1 MSATSPRARP
11 TANARRPD
19 SLAIGQWQQ
28 QQQREAFRTALRA
41 LLMTPLM
48 PASHADFAAVRQ
60 HAAALREWFARE
72 AGWTL
77 QVERDGARLY
87 KRAAD
92 AGDTTRG
99 LPGYDRRRYALL
111 CLACAVLERAEPQ
124 ISLRQLG
131 ERLLTLAAEPALV
144 ERGLVFTL
152 GSAGERRELV
162 AVCRTLLG
170 LGVLVQVAGDE
181 DGFVRHAGPSADA
194 AAAQHDV
201 LYDVQ
206 RRALGGVFAAVRGPS
221 AWPADEVPAT
231 LEARLQALSAD
242 VVAGG
247 ALDSDEARRTT
258 WRHHLTRRLLDDPVV
273 YFDTLDPD
281 MRAYAVQQRG
291 PMATRLCE
299 ATGLQPEQR
308 AEGLALVDED
318 GRLTDTVLP
327 GEGTDAHVTLL
338 VAGHLAHR
346 EAVHRDTVIDFVR
359 ACMAQHGRFW
369 RKSAREP
376 EAAPELAALALDR
389 LERLHLITRTDEW
402 LHPRPALARF
412 ATTLVTTPTR
422 PTGTDLFASPHTP

>member
-1 MSATSPRARP
+1 MTPPQRAHP
-11 TANARRPD
+11 PANARRPD

-28 QQQREAFRTALRA
+28 QQQREALRTALRA

-48 PASHADFAAVRQ
+48 PASHADFAVVRQ
-60 HAAALREWFARE
+60 HAQALREWFARE

-87 KRAAD
+87 KRMAD
-92 AGDTTRG
+92 TGDATRG

-131 ERLLTLAAEPALV
+131 ERLLTLAAEPALA
-144 ERGLVFTL
+144 ERGWGFTL
-152 GSAGERRELV
+152 GTAGERRELV

-181 DGFVRHAGPSADA
+181 DGFVRHADPTDAA

-221 AWPADEVPAT
+221 TWPAGEAPDT
-231 LEARLQALSAD
+231 LEARLQALGAD

-247 ALDSDEARRTT
+247 TLDSDEARRTAG
-258 WRHHLTRRLLDDPVV
+258 RHHLARRLLDDPVV

-281 MRAYAVQQRG
+281 LRAYAVQQRG
-291 PMATRLCE
+291 PMAARLSE

-308 AEGLALVDED
+308 AEGIALVDED

-327 GEGTDAHVTLL
+327 GEGTDAHVALL
-338 VAGHLAHR
+338 VAGHLASR
-346 EAVHRDTVIDFVR
+346 EGVHRDEVIDFVR
-359 ACMAQHGRFW
+359 GCMAQHGRFW

-389 LERLHLITRTDEW
+389 LERLHLITRTGEW
-402 LHPRPALARF
+402 LHPRPALSRF
-412 ATTLVTTPTR
+412 APPLATAPSR
-422 PTGTDLFASPHTP
+422 PTGTDLFASPHTT